1 MLLFFG
7 AVKEP
12 ACLTALPKCRSGL
25 RLFKAIMVGFALH
38 FVKNSVDFGAG
49 VGGFK
54 NSDRVLEHPLQL
66 CNYLV
71 YEQKPLTVPFVLK
84 VLWSAGRPSAHRV
97 S

>member
-38 FVKNSVDFGAG
+38 FVKNSVDFGAV

-54 NSDRVLEHPLQL
+54 NSLQL